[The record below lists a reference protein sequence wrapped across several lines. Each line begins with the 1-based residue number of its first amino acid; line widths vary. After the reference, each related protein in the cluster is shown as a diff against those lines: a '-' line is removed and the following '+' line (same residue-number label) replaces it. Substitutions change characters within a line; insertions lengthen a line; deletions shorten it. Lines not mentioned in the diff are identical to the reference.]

1 MSNQN
6 MILSWM
12 QTVNFVLNRTFRSF
26 IVLAVKDQLS
36 ERPGKQMV
44 DFVKLPCIILL

>member
-12 QTVNFVLNRTFRSF
+12 QTVTFALNRTFHSF
-26 IVLAVKDQLS
+26 TVLAAKDQLS
-36 ERPGKQMV
+36 ERPGKQMA